1 MSKFK
6 IKELNRLTN
15 AYSYTGNGYILKI
28 TYDDNDDKC
37 IEIEN
42 IKNNRVNEF
51 RELVKSKMMAN
62 FNDCRIEKVE
72 INYQLALLTYYTTI
86 NNKLNKMCGDQE
98 TLNKV
103 KDLFDNE
110 MDRIVNMLNC
120 RVLTLGDI
128 QNK

>member
-1 MSKFK
+1 
-6 IKELNRLTN
+6 
-15 AYSYTGNGYILKI
+15 
-28 TYDDNDDKC
+28 
-37 IEIEN
+37 
-42 IKNNRVNEF
+42 
-51 RELVKSKMMAN
+51 
-62 FNDCRIEKVE
+62 
-72 INYQLALLTYYTTI
+72 
-86 NNKLNKMCGDQE
+86 MCGDQE